1 MNGFNAEE
9 YWKDK
14 PSKSWVVS
22 LTSTKRVGRV
32 KERKHHTVYVRA
44 RTSESAIRTARI
56 NTFLKGRISGH
67 CRLATPTDLGCVP
80 TPPAKG

>member
-1 MNGFNAEE
+1 MIGFNAEE

-22 LTSTKRVGRV
+22 LTSTKRVGKTKV
-32 KERKHHTVYVRA
+32 KKNHTVYVRA
-44 RTSESAIRTARI
+44 RDSQRAIHTARI
-56 NTFLKGRISGH
+56 NTFLKGKISGH

-80 TPPAKG
+80 TPQGKD